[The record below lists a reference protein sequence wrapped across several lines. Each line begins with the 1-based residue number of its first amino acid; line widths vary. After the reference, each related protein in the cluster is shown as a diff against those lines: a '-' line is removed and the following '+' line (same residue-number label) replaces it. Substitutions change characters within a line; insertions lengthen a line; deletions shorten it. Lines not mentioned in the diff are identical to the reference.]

1 MSGPFDMPR
10 RAFLTGTAIA
20 AGTAAFPVLAA
31 TAPEEVSVRLR
42 AKEITGPLDHIWNCV
57 GSDRA
62 AITMRESWRQ
72 DIDRARAEI
81 GVKRVR
87 FHGIFNDELGV
98 LTRYPQHRDGTANF
112 RNVAEVYDG
121 LVDRGLLPFVELG
134 FMPSELASGT
144 AQFGFYKGNITPPK
158 SLEAWGSFI
167 GEFTRF
173 IVGRYGLDEVAK
185 WPIEVWNEAD
195 LPFFFTGKQDDYFQ
209 LYKHAAVAIKAVSP
223 RLQVGGPVTSGAK
236 WIPEFLKFCAAEN
249 APVDFVST
257 HSYAGHMGGTKN
269 SGPHLSVNDVIPATI
284 RGARQAIAASARA
297 DLPLYVNEWSSDS
310 PAMIA
315 HVLTN
320 VLGEAQMMSHWVLSG
335 TYEELGPSDYLLQ
348 EGAMGW
354 SLLQRGIP
362 RPGYNTYRLLHRLGE
377 QRVSAEGP
385 ALASRRSDGKLAA
398 LVWNLAEV
406 PQAAG
411 IPGADA
417 TRNVAGSDKRLIV
430 TIEDGKP
437 GQALRVTCVDQNRG
451 SPFPAWRK
459 MGSPKLPASRQ
470 IAALRAAA
478 ELPASTGMRL
488 DENRQLK
495 LDLPPEGIALI
506 EAM

>member
-1 MSGPFDMPR
+1 MQR

-20 AGTAAFPVLAA
+20 AGTAAFPALSAD
-31 TAPEEVSVRLR
+31 APRSIAVRIR
-42 AKEITGPLDHIWNCV
+42 SKEITEALDHIWDCV

-62 AITMRESWRQ
+62 AITLRESWRQ
-72 DIDRARAEI
+72 DIDRARREI

-87 FHGIFNDELGV
+87 FHGILNDELGV
-98 LTRYPQHRDGTANF
+98 LTRYPQHRDGTSNF

-121 LVDRGLLPFVELG
+121 LVERGLSPFVELS

-173 IVGRYGLDEVAK
+173 IVERYGIDAVAK
-185 WPIEVWNEAD
+185 WPIEVWNEPD

-209 LYKHAAVAIKAVSP
+209 LYKHAAVAVKGVSP

-236 WIPEFLKFCAAEN
+236 WIPEFLKFCSAEN
-249 APVDFVST
+249 APVDFIST
-257 HSYAGHMGGTKN
+257 HSYAGHAGGNKDA
-269 SGPHLSVNDVIPATI
+269 GPQLSVNDIIPTAI
-284 RGARQAIAASARA
+284 RGARQAIAASNHAS
-297 DLPLYVNEWSSDS
+297 LPLYVNEWSADS

-320 VLGEAQMMSHWVLSG
+320 VLGESQMMSHWVLSG
-335 TYEELGPSDYLLQ
+335 TYEELGPSNYLLQ

-362 RPGYNTYRLLHRLGE
+362 RPGYNTYRLLNGLGQ
-377 QRVSAEGP
+377 QRVLSEGP
-385 ALASRRSDGKLAA
+385 ALASRRTDGKLSA

-417 TRNVAGSDKRLIV
+417 TRNVVGSEKRLVV
-430 TIEDGKP
+430 TIEDMKP
-437 GQALRVTCVDQNRG
+437 GQALRVTYVDQNRG

-459 MGSPKLPASRQ
+459 IGSPKLPTSQQ
-470 IAALRAAA
+470 IAFLRAAA
-478 ELPASTGMRL
+478 ELPASIVVRL
-488 DENRQLK
+488 DANRQLQ
-495 LDLPPEGIALI
+495 LDLPPEGVALI
-506 EAM
+506 EAV